1 MFFGADIPASSAH
14 TRSLLGWEPVHP
26 TLLEDIAA
34 GHYPG
39 Q

>member
-1 MFFGADIPASSAH
+1 MFFGADAPTSAAR
-14 TRSLLGWEPVHP
+14 TRSLLGWEPAHG

-39 Q
+39 N